1 MTPTATTMQAA
12 LCICDGRLTG
22 ERGRGEV
29 RALSIVGL
37 TLSNLVF
44 TVVSNIGFKLSADSA
59 GWQVFLWWQLVGNLA
74 GFLSVIAFTVLL
86 RLISLHVAWAIT
98 AGLGFALV
106 EVVAA
111 RFFFQEAIT
120 SWQWFGVA
128 LITIGIL
135 IVSLGR

>member
-1 MTPTATTMQAA
+1 
-12 LCICDGRLTG
+12 
-22 ERGRGEV
+22 V

-37 TLSNLVF
+37 TLSNLIF

-59 GWQVFLWWQLVGNLA
+59 GWQAFLWWQVVGNTA

-86 RLISLHVAWAIT
+86 RMISLHVAWAVT
-98 AGLGFALV
+98 AGFGFALV
-106 EVVAA
+106 EVIGA

-128 LITIGIL
+128 LITCGIFV
-135 IVSLGR
+135 VSLGR